1 MKSVSTQTPDA
12 GCASTGMENLR
23 TQLELLLS
31 ELREVGELTGSRGV
45 RLHSLGRTAHRSE
58 EALDNMGAA
67 IDGLEREIEVSR
79 EERSDLDDIYTSLL
93 GKQECLDE
101 AGHQLYQ
108 KVHIQDLYMGK
119 VKALDQH
126 QEIELISARFLRDE
140 MREEKEKKEEE
151 LGIAKRRLDDQ
162 NMNFYK
168 QFEGLKND
176 VKRHRHEARPLILEL
191 DTCDK
196 ATLSRLKYF
205 TRSDFISQEDMGK
218 SQKLIKY
225 MEYASRHRQMFDEVG
240 DLEFELK
247 NSERA
252 LEFNMSQM
260 KAKLSKIETLE
271 RELSN
276 AQGVFRETNGSFL
289 KSAPRCVDLTDNQ
302 HHIQGDTN
310 ASISWFEEEED
321 IGDGHIH
328 VGGMGLHRCT
338 KITDIRLQLE
348 EEDVGEVDINLEKED
363 VVRVNMVQDEK
374 NTENSEEAEVDRGDE
389 NEEDGDQGDDGE
401 EAADSEE
408 EEEMKDT
415 NNEEVQR
422 SKPCDIPHHSN
433 TGSPRTLAMEGVST
447 TEKRLSA
454 IRRGLTRDAS
464 GSTTF
469 LKSAHNTGLR
479 STGSSST
486 FRTTSVRKQ
495 K

>member
-45 RLHSLGRTAHRSE
+45 RLHSLGRTAHRSG
-58 EALDNMGAA
+58 EALDNMGEA
-67 IDGLEREIEVSR
+67 IDGLEREIEVSQ

-93 GKQECLDE
+93 GKQ
-101 AGHQLYQ
+101 
-108 KVHIQDLYMGK
+108 
-119 VKALDQH
+119 
-126 QEIELISARFLRDE
+126 DE

-310 ASISWFEEEED
+310 TSISWFEEEED

-363 VVRVNMVQDEK
+363 VIRVNMVQDEK

-389 NEEDGDQGDDGE
+389 NEEHGDQGDDGE

-408 EEEMKDT
+408 EEEMKAT

-422 SKPCDIPHHSN
+422 NKPCDIPHHSN

-486 FRTTSVRKQ
+486 FRTTSARKQ